1 MESGKVSVIMP
12 CYNDGAYIEESAV
25 SVFRQTYAPVEL
37 IVVDD
42 GSNDPRTLQALERL
56 KDQVRCRV
64 LRTDHLG
71 VVPARNKGIAQA
83 DGEFIL
89 PLDSDDLID
98 ATYIEKAVRIMR
110 ADPSVGVVYCLAD
123 LFGEEHGPWPLP
135 QYSLKEMLKENIVF
149 VSSVFYKADWERTGG
164 FKSNMTYGLE
174 DYDFWI
180 GLLEIGRQIVQI
192 PEVLF
197 HYRIKKR
204 SRTTVLMENA
214 EHLKAMYVQVYQNH
228 PQFYKKYRD
237 EYAMAL
243 RESAVDMLFLKNAM
257 VQKNKL
263 YQVIKRFPHVKA
275 FLKKIIRLQ
284 EQAVRK
290 KL

>member
-1 MESGKVSVIMP
+1 
-12 CYNDGAYIEESAV
+12 
-25 SVFRQTYAPVEL
+25 
-37 IVVDD
+37 
-42 GSNDPRTLQALERL
+42 
-56 KDQVRCRV
+56 
-64 LRTDHLG
+64 
-71 VVPARNKGIAQA
+71 
-83 DGEFIL
+83 
-89 PLDSDDLID
+89 
-98 ATYIEKAVRIMR
+98 
-110 ADPSVGVVYCLAD
+110 
-123 LFGEEHGPWPLP
+123 
-135 QYSLKEMLKENIVF
+135 
-149 VSSVFYKADWERTGG
+149 
-164 FKSNMTYGLE
+164 
-174 DYDFWI
+174 
-180 GLLEIGRQIVQI
+180 
-192 PEVLF
+192 
-197 HYRIKKR
+197 
-204 SRTTVLMENA
+204 MENA